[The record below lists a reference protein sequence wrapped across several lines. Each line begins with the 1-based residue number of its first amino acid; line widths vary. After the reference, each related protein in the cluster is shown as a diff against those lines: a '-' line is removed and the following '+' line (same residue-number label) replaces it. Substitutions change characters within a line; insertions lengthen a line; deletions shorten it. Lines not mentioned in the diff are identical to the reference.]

1 MMSAMTSAHR
11 YVVLVLTH
19 DRPEHLHHALESLF
33 SATGSSEVPIVI
45 SQDGDDQDVRGVVED
60 YSSLVASIVHT
71 SRPAERGDGH
81 PSPVH
86 GYRCIAAH
94 YRWALNQ
101 VFALYSTDAVVVIED
116 DLIVASDALQ
126 FFDACQLLLTQDASV
141 WAVSAWNDN
150 GQPEFVFDA
159 ERVVRSDWFPNLG
172 VLISRSL
179 WAELEPDWPEIYWD
193 DWIRE
198 PTRRR
203 GRVTLRPEISR
214 VRHAGATGSS
224 FGEYFDEHTGRVALP
239 RQSTGFEKLDV
250 ATLHMDAYDS
260 IYLERVE
267 AAAPVTIGDVDDTSG
282 DVRVAYRNLEEFSA
296 LANRIGLMA
305 DVRHGTPRTAYRG
318 IVECRRGEDLLFLAP
333 SHLT

>member
-1 MMSAMTSAHR
+1 MAATHR

-19 DRPEHLHHALESLF
+19 DRPEHLHYALESLF
-33 SATGSSEVPIVI
+33 SATGASEVPIVI
-45 SQDGDDQDVRGVVED
+45 SQDGNDQDVRDAVED
-60 YSSLVASIVHT
+60 YGSLVDSIVHT
-71 SRPAERGDGH
+71 SRPSERRDGH

-101 VFALYSTDAVVVIED
+101 VFGSYSTDAVVVIED
-116 DLIVASDALQ
+116 DLILASDALL
-126 FFDACQLLLTQDASV
+126 FLDACQPLLAQDASV

-172 VLISRSL
+172 ALISRSL

-193 DWIRE
+193 DWLRE
-198 PTRRR
+198 TTRRR
-203 GRVTLRPEISR
+203 GRATLRPEVSR
-214 VRHAGATGSS
+214 VCHTGATGSS
-224 FGEYFDEHTGRVALP
+224 FGQYFNEHTGRVMLP

-250 ATLHMDAYDS
+250 ATLHTDAYDS

-267 AAAPVTIGDVDDTSG
+267 AATPVIIDDMGDVSG
-282 DVRVAYRNLEEFSA
+282 DVRVSYRNLEEFSA
-296 LANRIGLMA
+296 LA
-305 DVRHGTPRTAYRG
+305 T
-318 IVECRRGEDLLFLAP
+318 
-333 SHLT
+333 